1 MLWKGREWGMLIGGR
16 WTQASS
22 GRVFP
27 VVNPATGEELAH
39 VPDGTASEA
48 TEAIESAH
56 KAFPGW
62 STLPARE
69 RAEILD
75 RTFRLILDEREE
87 LARLLTQEQGK
98 PISEARAEVAYAAE
112 FVRWYAEE
120 ARRVYGQTIPST
132 SPTKRIVVLRQPL
145 GVVAAITPWTDP
157 AAMVTRKVAA
167 ALAAGCSV
175 ILKPAEQT
183 PLTALALA
191 HLFELGGLPPGTLN
205 VVTTRNP
212 QTVGEQFLLDLR
224 VRGITF
230 TGSTEVG
237 KMLLGRSSDQVKRVS
252 LELGGHA
259 PLIIF
264 EDADLASV
272 VHSAV
277 ARKMRNMGQ
286 TCATPNRLFVHEKL
300 YEPFLEAFAR
310 AMSGLRMGNGLEEGV
325 QVGPL
330 IDENTLQKA
339 FEHIEDACSRG
350 AKLVCGGRRPK
361 DGGFARG
368 YFLEP
373 TVLADVP
380 ETSRVMHE
388 ETFGPVAPVLPF
400 RTEAEAIARANA
412 TRYGLAA
419 YVFTRD
425 LSRAIRVC
433 EALEFGVVGLND
445 PFPAVPHAPFGG
457 WKESGIGREG
467 GLFGLEE
474 FLEIKYISIGL

>member
-1 MLWKGREWGMLIGGR
+1 MFVDGR
-16 WTQASS
+16 WTLASS
-22 GRVFP
+22 GKVFP
-27 VVNPATGEELAH
+27 VVNPATGEVLAH
-39 VPDGTASEA
+39 VPDGSAA
-48 TEAIESAH
+48 DAVEAIESAQ
-56 KAFPGW
+56 KAFRGW
-62 STLPARE
+62 STTPARE
-69 RAEILD
+69 RGEILD
-75 RTFRLILDEREE
+75 RTFRLILDERED

-98 PISEARAEVAYAAE
+98 PISEARAEVVYAAE

-132 SPTKRIVVLRQPL
+132 SPQKRIVVLRQPL
-145 GVVAAITPWTDP
+145 GVVAAITPWNDP
-157 AAMVTRKVAA
+157 AAMVARKVAA
-167 ALAAGCSV
+167 ALAAGCTV
-175 ILKPAEQT
+175 VLKPAEQT

-191 HLFELGGLPPGTLN
+191 HLFEVGGLPAGALN
-205 VVTTRNP
+205 VVPTSNP
-212 QTVGEQFLLDLR
+212 HTVAEQFLQDFR

-237 KMLLGRSSDQVKRVS
+237 KMLLGRSSDQMKRVS

-272 VHSAV
+272 VNSAV

-286 TCATPNRLFVHEKL
+286 TCATPNRLFVHETL
-300 YEPFLEAFAR
+300 YETFSEAFTR

-330 IDENTLQKA
+330 VDRNTLEKA
-339 FEHIEDACSRG
+339 FAHIEDARSRG
-350 AKLVCGGRRPK
+350 AKLLCGGRRRQ
-361 DGGFARG
+361 DGAFARG

-425 LSRAIRVC
+425 LSRAIRVS
-433 EALEFGVVGLND
+433 EALEFGIVGLND

-467 GLFGLEE
+467 GQFGIEE
-474 FLEIKYISIGL
+474 FLEVKYISIGF

>member
-1 MLWKGREWGMLIGGR
+1 MVLKGAEWGMLIGGR
-16 WTQASS
+16 WTQAGS

-27 VVNPATGEELAH
+27 VVNPATGEMLAQ
-39 VPDGTASEA
+39 VPDGTGAEA
-48 TEAIESAH
+48 TKAIDSAQ

-69 RAEILD
+69 RGGILD
-75 RTFRLILDEREE
+75 RTFRLILDEQEE

-132 SPTKRIVVLRQPL
+132 SPTKRIVVTKQPV
-145 GVVAAITPWTDP
+145 GVIAAITPWNDP

-167 ALAAGCSV
+167 ALAAGCTV

-191 HLFELGGLPPGTLN
+191 RLFEQGGLPAGALN
-205 VVTTRNP
+205 VVTTSHP
-212 QTVGEQFLLDLR
+212 DAVAEQFLLDFR

-237 KMLLGRSSDQVKRVS
+237 KRLLGRSSEQLKRVS

-259 PLIIF
+259 PFIVF
-264 EDADLASV
+264 DDADLATV
-272 VHSAV
+272 VDLAV

-286 TCATPNRLFVHEKL
+286 TCATPNRFFVHERL
-300 YEPFLEAFAR
+300 YEPFLTDFTR

-330 IDENTLQKA
+330 VDKVTLGKA

-350 AKLVCGGRRPK
+350 ARLMCGGRHRN
-361 DGGFARG
+361 DGPFARG

-373 TVLADVP
+373 TVLAEVSDAM
-380 ETSRVMHE
+380 RVMHE

-400 RTEAEAIARANA
+400 RTEAEAIAQANA

-433 EALEFGVVGLND
+433 EALEYGVIGLND

-467 GLFGLEE
+467 GQLGIAE
-474 FLEIKYISIGL
+474 FLEVKYVSIGI